1 MSRTSEDLLSR
12 APIFFEAL
20 AAAAQCTPAD
30 AAEHFVEIS
39 SANELGRTRPV
50 ERFLEDYA
58 VEEEPSE

>member
-1 MSRTSEDLLSR
+1 MLSR

-58 VEEEPSE
+58 VEEKPSE